1 MNALVFLV
9 PAWWPLLLTLPV
21 ALWCGLVLARARA
34 RRRAA
39 DLGGRADALGGT
51 ATNVRLRGACASG
64 AAMAATVA
72 LLQPVWG
79 EGEGEPLGPDVVLCL
94 DVSRSMAAR
103 DAVPSRLAAA
113 QQEILALASVDAG
126 TRLGLV
132 AFAGEARL
140 VAPLSS
146 DLPSV
151 AAIARSMVAGTMGRG
166 GTDLGAAIDASLAAL
181 QRVRTRSGAIVVLA
195 DGEDFTGT
203 GLAAAARAAAAGV
216 SVHCLGFGSEGG
228 TKIVVEGDGGQTFLR
243 DAAGVDV
250 VTRLERDWLAAV
262 ASAGGGRVLVPH
274 EPGQLARLHDGVLLP
289 AAAVAA
295 VSDPRRAPPHR
306 FQWPLLAAVLLW
318 MLRLAVPE
326 RRR

>member
-1 MNALVFLV
+1 MSALVFLV

-51 ATNVRLRGACASG
+51 TTNVRLRGACAFG
-64 AAMAATVA
+64 AAMAATLA

-103 DAVPSRLAAA
+103 DVVPSRLAAA
-113 QQEILALASVDAG
+113 QQEIQGLSGAG

-132 AFAGEARL
+132 AFAGEAHL
-140 VAPLSS
+140 MAPLSS

-151 AAIARSMVAGTMGRG
+151 AEIARSMVAGTMGRG

-181 QRVRTRSGAIVVLA
+181 QRAGTRSGAIVVLA
-195 DGEDFTGT
+195 DGEDFAGT
-203 GLAAAARAAAAGV
+203 GPAAAARAAAAGV
-216 SVHCLGFGSEGG
+216 PVHCLGFGSEGG

-243 DAAGVDV
+243 DAVGADV
-250 VTRLERDWLAAV
+250 VTRLERDQLAAM
-262 ASAGGGRVLVPH
+262 ATAGGGRVLLAH
-274 EPGQLARLHDGVLLP
+274 DPGRLARLHDDVLLP
-289 AAAVAA
+289 AAVVAA
-295 VSDPRRAPPHR
+295 VADPRRAPPHR